1 MRTPA
6 SSPVRDLLA
15 RTLDRDVIPLAGG
28 LPDPALFDRDGLA
41 AAFERAL
48 RDPAN
53 LQYGPTEGNPAL
65 RALLAGDGDV
75 ERVVVTTGSQQAVA
89 LAALSLLEPG
99 EVVLVEEPTYLA
111 ALQAFALSGARCVGV
126 AADDEG
132 MLPDAL
138 VEQARR
144 HDAKLAYV
152 VPTFANPTGKTLGL
166 ARRQALAHAVSEAG
180 VWLIEDD
187 PYGALRYEGETQP
200 PIASL
205 DGAGERTLRFSS
217 LSKVLAPGLRI
228 GWAEVPDEVRPA
240 FVVAKQALDLHTS
253 SIVQAAA
260 AEYLAVEDLSVTV
273 DRARD
278 AYRERRDTLLAG
290 LPDVLPAGSTW
301 TEPEGGMFVWVR
313 LPGRVDTTA
322 LLEVAL
328 EHGVSFVPGAPFFAG
343 EPDTATLRLAFTTT
357 PPDAVAEGLRR
368 LGVALAATV

>member
-1 MRTPA
+1 MTRT
-6 SSPVRDLLA
+6 
-15 RTLDRDVIPLAGG
+15 
-28 LPDPALFDRDGLA
+28 
-41 AAFERAL
+41 
-48 RDPAN
+48 N
-53 LQYGPTEGNPAL
+53 
-65 RALLAGDGDV
+65 
-75 ERVVVTTGSQQAVA
+75 
-89 LAALSLLEPG
+89 
-99 EVVLVEEPTYLA
+99 
-111 ALQAFALSGARCVGV
+111 
-126 AADDEG
+126 
-132 MLPDAL
+132 
-138 VEQARR
+138 
-144 HDAKLAYV
+144 
-152 VPTFANPTGKTLGL
+152 
-166 ARRQALAHAVSEAG
+166 
-180 VWLIEDD
+180 
-187 PYGALRYEGETQP
+187 
-200 PIASL
+200 
-205 DGAGERTLRFSS
+205 
-217 LSKVLAPGLRI
+217 RI

-343 EPDTATLRLAFTTT
+343 EPDSATLRLAFTTT